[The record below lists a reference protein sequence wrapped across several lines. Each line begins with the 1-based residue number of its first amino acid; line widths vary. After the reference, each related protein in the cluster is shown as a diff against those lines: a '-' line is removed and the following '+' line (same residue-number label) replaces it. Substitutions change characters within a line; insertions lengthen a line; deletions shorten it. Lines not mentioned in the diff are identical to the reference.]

1 MLWHKLPKS
10 IYFRRGS
17 LHLLHWKRSPV
28 TVQNAP
34 LSLQTAF
41 LFNNGYVDEV
51 TRVLKN
57 LVWKRKFS
65 FEVEADPTFLWSAKV
80 RSR

>member
-17 LHLLHWKRSPV
+17 LPVALEEIAGDGAKRAFIV
-28 TVQNAP
+28 TDGY
-34 LSLQTAF
+34 

-51 TRVLKN
+51 TRVLK
-57 LVWKRKFS
+57 S
-65 FEVEADPTFLWSAKV
+65 YGMEVEIFLKWKLTRHFLWSAKV